1 VPRTADIVP
10 GSTFLFETCDRLGE
24 GIRSKRAASLRKERR
39 LRAASRKVET
49 NAMKITDLR
58 THVLSAALSQPFAYS
73 RAWYDTRTAML
84 VEIETDDGLTG
95 WGECY
100 GPAVMT
106 AAVVRSVAPWLIGED
121 PLRTDFL
128 WQMIYTRLRD
138 HGQKGVV
145 IEGLS
150 GIDIALWDIKGKHFG
165 VPVYQLLGGPLRNEV
180 RAYAT
185 GLYRRKSGDP
195 LRYLTEEAAG
205 YVAQGFKA
213 VKLKVG
219 FGVEEDAMVTRAVRD
234 AIGPD
239 IALMV
244 DANHAYD
251 AVAAIRLGRMIEE
264 HDIGWFEEPVPPED
278 ITGYQA
284 VKAAL
289 SIPIAGGECEFTRF
303 GFRHL
308 LVSRAVDIVQPDT
321 CAAGGVSECK
331 KIADMAEAFGV
342 CYNPHVWGTG
352 IAIAA
357 SLQLLA
363 VLPTHTPN
371 SLAPIEPMLEF
382 DRTEHPIRQAVLTQL
397 LEHVSGIVRVPDGP
411 GLGIEVDRAALA
423 RFAA

>member
-1 VPRTADIVP
+1 
-10 GSTFLFETCDRLGE
+10 
-24 GIRSKRAASLRKERR
+24 
-39 LRAASRKVET
+39 
-49 NAMKITDLR
+49 MKITGIR

-73 RAWYDTRTAML
+73 RAWYDRRTATL
-84 VEIETDDGLTG
+84 VEIETENGLIG

-100 GPAVMT
+100 GPAAMT
-106 AAVVRSVAPWLIGED
+106 AAVVNSVAPWLIGED

-128 WQMIYTRLRD
+128 WQMVYARLRD

-165 VPVYQLLGGPLRNEV
+165 VPVYQLLGGRLRNEV
-180 RAYAT
+180 QAYAT

-195 LRYLTEEAAG
+195 LRYLAEEAAG
-205 YVAQGFKA
+205 YVADGFKA

-219 FGVEEDAMVTRAVRD
+219 FGVAEDAAVTRTVRE
-234 AIGPD
+234 AIGPG

-251 AVAAIRLGRMIEE
+251 ASAAIRLGRMIEP

-278 ITGYQA
+278 LAGYQA

-303 GFRHL
+303 GFRNL
-308 LVSRAVDIVQPDT
+308 LVARAVDIVQPDT
-321 CAAGGVSECK
+321 CAAGGLSECK
-331 KIADMAEAFGV
+331 KIADMAEAFGIR
-342 CYNPHVWGTG
+342 YNPHVWGTG

-363 VLPTHTPN
+363 VLQTHTPN

-382 DRTEHPIRQAVLTQL
+382 DCTEHPIRQAVLTRP
-397 LEHVSGIVRVPDGP
+397 LEPAYGIIRVPDGP
-411 GLGIEVDRAALA
+411 GLGIEVDRSALA